1 LACSLGCFIYQYPS
15 TCHINDIAVSRHQS
29 FIELLKVF
37 DDEGIECIVTQIF
50 PNTWRVF
57 PHEIVESH
65 IFLPYANNSR
75 GWEILFKEN
84 LLHAI
89 PSSNGTRKNG
99 EKSCFAAP
107 FKEKGK
113 AFNLTCFLSTP
124 CDFMP
129 MQTMWNSLRWVWGSS
144 LASPLNIGSGCINSN
159 LRSKLTLLSI
169 IIHNS
174 WFSMLGAT
182 SSLSVCC
189 RATTMVLM
197 RASFHNLCKMFS
209 ILKSTCTCR
218 WLVDQVTC
226 INSQEN

>member
-1 LACSLGCFIYQYPS
+1 L
-15 TCHINDIAVSRHQS
+15 
-29 FIELLKVF
+29 
-37 DDEGIECIVTQIF
+37 
-50 PNTWRVF
+50 W
-57 PHEIVESH
+57 
-65 IFLPYANNSR
+65 
-75 GWEILFKEN
+75 
-84 LLHAI
+84 
-89 PSSNGTRKNG
+89 
-99 EKSCFAAP
+99 
-107 FKEKGK
+107 
-113 AFNLTCFLSTP
+113 TP

-174 WFSMLGAT
+174 WFSMLGAA

-209 ILKSTCTCR
+209 ILKSTCTC
-218 WLVDQVTC
+218 LF
-226 INSQEN
+226 QEN